1 MFVDSGIK
9 YTYTLKLNKQTN
21 NLNIFF
27 SKKKKVRPNE
37 NYSFNKCDNNMESN
51 PSKVVPS

>member
-27 SKKKKVRPNE
+27 FEKKVRPNE